1 MKHEGSLPCSQ
12 EPVTCSCAEP
22 VKSRSHSPT
31 YAWVSQTISLPSF
44 WLPQQSPVCIPF
56 LPCPPHPPLFDDIH
70 PYTHNFPSVCAK
82 LKYWLLIQHIHSFW
96 NSRQFKQVFAYS
108 VQMFT
113 VGEQVPPAFPIHSC
127 IRFQPWCICWWEV
140 ETHILKAHTC
150 WCFVLE
156 TISFLIFMR
165 GIEVCNQKLEISS

>member
-1 MKHEGSLPCSQ
+1 MKVHYHVHKSPSLVPVLSQLNPDHILPPMPGSP
-12 EPVTCSCAEP
+12 
-22 VKSRSHSPT
+22 K
-31 YAWVSQTISLPSF
+31 
-44 WLPQQSPVCIPF
+44 QSPF
-56 LPCPPHPPLFDDIH
+56 LPSGYPSKALYAFLFSHAHPILLYLMIYILIHTIFLQCVQSLSTDCLF
-70 PYTHNFPSVCAK
+70 
-82 LKYWLLIQHIHSFW
+82 IQHIHSFW